1 MTLFKDSTYKLFT
14 SVQIQ
19 DLESRII
26 IKEKC
31 GKQIPHVIYLVRN
44 KEFELTLEEV
54 VSIVTPIVQTI
65 FCLV

>member
-1 MTLFKDSTYKLFT
+1 MTLTKLFKDSTYKLFT

-31 GKQIPHVIYLVRN
+31 GKQIPHVICLVRN
-44 KEFELTLEEV
+44 KEFELTPEEV
-54 VSIVTPIVQTI
+54 
-65 FCLV
+65 